1 MAAATNFHSQLV
13 GWLKILLP
21 LAALMLLSTLF
32 LFARNTGTSSEIPF
46 AEIDAA
52 AAEQRIAAPRFS
64 GLTNA
69 GDILSISAEAARPDT
84 SGGTDITIDMPRLSL
99 DATDGTTLRI
109 TAGTGQVDTSAN
121 TAHLGGLARLE
132 TSSGYVMETAG
143 LQADLT
149 TGTVTSDGALEIQ
162 APFGQL
168 NAGQVTFEAGNDG
181 AGQQMNFTKGVK
193 LVYTPATAAPKDE

>member
-32 LFARNTGTSSEIPF
+32 LFARNTGTPTEIPF

-64 GLTNA
+64 GLTNT
-69 GDILSISAEAARPDT
+69 GDTLAIS
-84 SGGTDITIDMPRLSL
+84 
-99 DATDGTTLRI
+99 
-109 TAGTGQVDTSAN
+109 AGTGLVDTAAK

-149 TGTVTSDGALEIQ
+149 TGTVTADGALEVQ

-168 NAGQVTFEAGNDG
+168 NAGQVTIQTGSDG
-181 AGQQMNFTKGVK
+181 TGQQMNFTKGVK
-193 LVYTPATAAPKDE
+193 LVYTPPTAAPKDD